1 MNLSCHKDVFLG
13 KEEKEVMH
21 HIKQTSI
28 KIVNLHK
35 VICFNIGLLDL
46 TSTRSNTI
54 FCVNDIFS
62 KLMFMLC
69 NFLVSD
75 LSISEALS

>member
-1 MNLSCHKDVFLG
+1 MNLSCHRDVFLG

-54 FCVNDIFS
+54 YYVNDIS
-62 KLMFMLC
+62 SSTLQRTYG
-69 NFLVSD
+69 
-75 LSISEALS
+75 ALPNDHITLH

>member
-1 MNLSCHKDVFLG
+1 MNLSCHRDVFLG

-35 VICFNIGLLDL
+35 VICFNIRLLDL

-54 FCVNDIFS
+54 FCVNDICS

>member
-1 MNLSCHKDVFLG
+1 MNLSCHRDVFLG
-13 KEEKEVMH
+13 KEGKEVMH

-46 TSTRSNTI
+46 TSTRSNTLLI
-54 FCVNDIFS
+54 VLLITPEIILFFE
-62 KLMFMLC
+62 
-69 NFLVSD
+69 D
-75 LSISEALS
+75 L

>member
-1 MNLSCHKDVFLG
+1 MNLSCHRDVFLG

-35 VICFNIGLLDL
+35 VICFNIRLLDL
-46 TSTRSNTI
+46 TSTESNTI
-54 FCVNDIFS
+54 FCVNDICS